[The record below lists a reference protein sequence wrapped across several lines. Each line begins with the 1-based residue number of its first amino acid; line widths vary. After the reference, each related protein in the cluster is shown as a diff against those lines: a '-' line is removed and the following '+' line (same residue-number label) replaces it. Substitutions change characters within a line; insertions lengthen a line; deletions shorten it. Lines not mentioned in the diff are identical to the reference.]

1 MRIPSIP
8 TPSFTAVLLFTL
20 FVSDTSH
27 AQVKMPDRPSSS
39 VNVKIRWE
47 YRGLKGPLE
56 IYEAVPGKTP
66 GLWSMGS
73 AKSIGEL
80 PVGKLI
86 PNSDVRMR
94 PGESKTF
101 VLVLKNPGSS
111 PLYFFA
117 APHALNP
124 PELSL
129 GFKFH
134 CLCINHIFAAPAGQ
148 YWYRV
153 VQMDLM
159 NSFFG
164 EEITVTHT
172 LIADPS
178 LLERSKHQH

>member
-1 MRIPSIP
+1 MRTI
-8 TPSFTAVLLFTL
+8 TASASLILVIALT
-20 FVSDTSH
+20 SDRAA

-47 YRGLKGPLE
+47 YKGLAGPLE

-73 AKSIGEL
+73 AKSTGEL
-80 PVGKLI
+80 PVGRQI
-86 PNSDVRMR
+86 PQSDLRMR

-101 VLVLKNPGSS
+101 VLVLKNQTKA

-117 APHALNP
+117 APHSLNP

-159 NSFFG
+159 SSFFG
-164 EEITVTHT
+164 DEIVVTHT

-178 LLERSKHQH
+178 LMERSKHQH